1 MSTALEATLPA
12 NDLSIADLWPIYL
25 RRKRL
30 FYVILAAV
38 VLPVLLYCCVATRR
52 YQATGSVEVQNP
64 MVGGMEL
71 SDVFNSQELS
81 TDAMT
86 TGLDLQ
92 TQADIL
98 QSQTLALL
106 VIRELNLEQS
116 VDFKR
121 EGVLTKVLS
130 VFTFW
135 KKPATPNEAARRAR
149 DLQIFSKNL
158 KVKVESG
165 TRLIRV
171 SYRSADALVAAQV
184 VNHLI
189 TDLVEFDLQTRS
201 AAGTHASKWLA
212 GQLGDLRKQSEG
224 LQAKVVKLQQQM
236 GIFSLGDNDSTG
248 KPQVYST
255 VLDQVQQ
262 DTAALSAAQ
271 SNRILKGALYQVVKD
286 GNPEL
291 ISGLTGNSMSGAS
304 PAVNN
309 SLGVIQNLRE
319 QEATLKE
326 EIAHDSAK
334 FGANYPPLNEKR
346 AALKGLDQSIAAEDS
361 RIAARAKSDYDIAV
375 NAEANT
381 RKLFEQARNKAD
393 QLNNKAIEFTI
404 AQKQADESRG
414 LFEDLSKRLQE
425 AGLVQG
431 LRPSNIATVDPGQTP
446 AKPSFPNVPLFMAAA
461 VGAGLFFGSAGALFA
476 DIVDRRVQT
485 VDEIEHGDLPLLGIV
500 PHLETKRGGY
510 SLEDVSASRSAFHEA
525 MRGLRI
531 SLMWNDVLKEPR
543 VVLVTSALAG
553 EGKSTIAKGLAMAMA
568 QRGRKVLL
576 IEADLY
582 RPCMKK
588 DLDLDDRGGLS
599 MVLREDSSNPDD
611 GMVTP
616 FPATLPNRQILQAG
630 EAQDGSA
637 DLLESSRM
645 NSLIKSFRGRF
656 DTIILDG
663 PPILSAT
670 DAVPLAM
677 LADTTILVARV
688 GQTPRIALSRACN
701 KLQTHKRHCDV
712 RVALNAIKADSYA
725 FYNYYGTRQG
735 RAQEEEQHASA

>member
-1 MSTALEATLPA
+1 MRTALEATLPA

-38 VLPVLLYCCVATRR
+38 VLPVILYCCVATRR

-98 QSQTLALL
+98 QSQTLALQ

-116 VDFKR
+116 ADFQR

-135 KKPATPNEAARRAR
+135 KKPATPTEAGRRAR

-171 SYRSADALVAAQV
+171 SYRSADALVAAEV

-201 AAGTHASKWLA
+201 AAGTHASKWLT
-212 GQLGDLRKQSEG
+212 GQLGDLRKQSED

-291 ISGLTGNSMSGAS
+291 ISGLTGNAMSGAS

-326 EIAHDSAK
+326 DIAHDSAK
-334 FGANYPPLNEKR
+334 FGVNYPPLNEKR

-381 RKLFEQARNKAD
+381 RKLFEQARQKAD

-531 SLMWNDVLKEPR
+531 SLMWNNMLKEPR

-599 MVLREDSSNPDD
+599 MVLREDGGTPDD

-616 FPATLPNRQILQAG
+616 FPAKLPNLQILQAG
-630 EAQDGSA
+630 EAEAASA

-645 NSLIKSFRGRF
+645 NNLIKSCRGRF
-656 DTIILDG
+656 DSIILDG

-688 GQTPRIALSRACN
+688 GQTPRIALSRAWN

>member
-1 MSTALEATLPA
+1 MRTALEATLPA

-25 RRKRL
+25 RRKHV
-30 FYVILAAV
+30 FYLILAVV
-38 VLPVLLYCCVATRR
+38 VLPILLYCCVATRR
-52 YQATGSVEVQNP
+52 YEASGTVEVQNQ

-98 QSQTLALL
+98 ESQTLALQ

-116 VDFKR
+116 ADFQR
-121 EGVLTKVLS
+121 EGFVTKLLS
-130 VFTFW
+130 LVSFGR
-135 KKPATPNEAARRAR
+135 KHAVVDEPARRAR
-149 DLQIFSKNL
+149 DLEIFSKNL

-165 TRLIRV
+165 TRLIHV
-171 SYRSADALVAAQV
+171 SYRSADPLVAAAV

-189 TDLVEFDLQTRS
+189 TGLVEFNLQTRS
-201 AAGTHASKWLA
+201 AAGTHASKWLS
-212 GQLGDLRKQSEG
+212 GQLGELRQQSED
-224 LQAKVVKLQQQM
+224 LQSKVVKLQQQM
-236 GIFSLGDNDSTG
+236 GVFSLGSTDSTG
-248 KPQVYST
+248 KEQIYST

-262 DTAALSAAQ
+262 DTAALSAAE

-291 ISGLTGNSMSGAS
+291 ISGLTGNNLGGAS
-304 PAVNN
+304 PAVSN
-309 SLGVIQNLRE
+309 SLAVIQSLRE
-319 QEATLKE
+319 QEASLKQD
-326 EIAHDSAK
+326 IAHDSAK
-334 FGANYPPLNEKR
+334 FGVNYPPLKEKQ
-346 AALKGLDQSIAAEDS
+346 AALTGLDQAIAAEDS
-361 RIAARAKSDYDIAV
+361 RIAARAKSDYQIAV
-375 NAEANT
+375 NAETNT
-381 RKLFEQARNKAD
+381 RNLFEQARQKAA

-446 AKPSFPNVPLFMAAA
+446 SKPSFPNVPLFMAAA
-461 VGAGLFFGSAGALFA
+461 VGAGLFFGSAGAIFA

-485 VDEIEHGDLPLLGIV
+485 IDEIEDGDLPLLGIV
-500 PHLETKRGGY
+500 PHLTSKRGGY
-510 SLEDVSASRSAFHEA
+510 SLEDVSASRSTFHEA

-531 SLMWNDVLKEPR
+531 SLMWNNVLQAPR

-568 QRGRKVLL
+568 QQGRKVLL

-582 RPCMKK
+582 RPCMKT
-588 DLDLDDRGGLS
+588 DLDLDNRGGLR
-599 MVLREDSSNPDD
+599 MVLREDTCNPDD

-616 FPATLPNRQILQAG
+616 FPVALPNLQILQAG
-630 EAQDGSA
+630 EAQMESA
-637 DLLESSRM
+637 DLLESNRM
-645 NSLIKSFRGRF
+645 NGLIKSCRDRF

-670 DAVPLAM
+670 DAVPLSM

-688 GQTPRIALSRACN
+688 GRTPRIALSRACN
-701 KLQTHKRHCDV
+701 KLQMHKRHCDV
-712 RVALNAIKADSYA
+712 RVALNAVKADSYA
-725 FYNYYGTRQG
+725 FYNYYGTRP
-735 RAQEEEQHASA
+735 AHPSEEEQHASA

>member
-1 MSTALEATLPA
+1 MRTALEATLPA

-25 RRKRL
+25 RRKHV
-30 FYVILAAV
+30 FYLILAAV
-38 VLPVLLYCCVATRR
+38 VLPVLRYCCVATRR
-52 YQATGSVEVQNP
+52 YEASGTVEVQNQ

-98 QSQTLALL
+98 ESQTLALQ

-116 VDFKR
+116 TDFQR
-121 EGVLTKVLS
+121 QGVLTKVLS
-130 VFTFW
+130 LVSFG
-135 KKPATPNEAARRAR
+135 KGRAAIDEPSRMAR
-149 DLQIFSKNL
+149 DLDIFNKNL

-165 TRLIRV
+165 TRLIHV
-171 SYRSADALVAAQV
+171 SYRSADPLVAAAV

-189 TDLVEFDLQTRS
+189 TGLVEFNLQTRS
-201 AAGTHASKWLA
+201 AAGTHASKWLS
-212 GQLGDLRKQSEG
+212 GQLGDLRQQSEN
-224 LQAKVVKLQQQM
+224 LQSKVVKLQQQM
-236 GIFSLGDNDSTG
+236 GVFSLGSNDSTG
-248 KPQVYST
+248 KEQIYST

-262 DTAALSAAQ
+262 DTAALSAAE
-271 SNRILKGALYQVVKD
+271 SNRILKGALYEVVKD

-291 ISGLTGNSMSGAS
+291 ISGLTGNNMGGAS
-304 PAVNN
+304 SAVSN
-309 SLGVIQNLRE
+309 SLAVIQSLRE
-319 QEATLKE
+319 QEATLKQD
-326 EIAHDSAK
+326 IAHDSAK

-346 AALKGLDQSIAAEDS
+346 AAQTGLEQSIAAEDS
-361 RIAARAKSDYDIAV
+361 RIAARAKSDYQIAV
-375 NAEANT
+375 NAENNT
-381 RKLFEQARNKAD
+381 RNLFEQARQKAA
-393 QLNNKAIEFTI
+393 QLNDKAIEFTI

-446 AKPSFPNVPLFMAAA
+446 SKPGFPNIPLFMAAA
-461 VGAGLFFGSAGALFA
+461 VGAGLFFGSAGAVFA

-485 VDEIEHGDLPLLGIV
+485 IDEIEHGDLPLLGVV
-500 PHLETKRGGY
+500 PHLKSKHGGY
-510 SLEDVSASRSAFHEA
+510 SLEDVSASRSTFNEA

-531 SLMWNDVLKEPR
+531 SLMWNNVLQAPR

-568 QRGRKVLL
+568 QQGRKVLL

-582 RPCMKK
+582 RPCMKT
-588 DLDLDDRGGLS
+588 DLDLDNRGGLR
-599 MVLREDSSNPDD
+599 MVLREDTCNPDD

-616 FPATLPNRQILQAG
+616 FPVRLPNLQILQAG
-630 EAQDGSA
+630 DAEAESA

-645 NSLIKSFRGRF
+645 NSLIKSCRDRF

-670 DAVPLAM
+670 DAVPLSM
-677 LADTTILVARV
+677 LADTTILVARI
-688 GQTPRIALSRACN
+688 GRTPRIALTRACN
-701 KLQTHKRHCDV
+701 KLQMHKRHSDV
-712 RVALNAIKADSYA
+712 RVALNAVKTDSYA
-725 FYNYYGTRQG
+725 FYNYYGTKPTHPS
-735 RAQEEEQHASA
+735 EEEQHASA